1 MKLKACFL
9 TLTLSLFVSAEAKA
23 SCSSNEALK
32 SNGFEVHKTGFNTYF
47 EDALDYY
54 DSNPD
59 LFEDDLDDVIFS
71 SSANA
76 LVHVQ
81 SFDALDTPRELMWGD
96 LVVMRDWRTGEKV
109 EVRWYDEN
117 GKHVAYNR
125 SYQGCATNVVPMAF
139 NTLF

>member
-9 TLTLSLFVSAEAKA
+9 ALVVSLFASAQAKA

-32 SNGFEVHKTGFNTYF
+32 SIGFEVYTSGFNSHF
-47 EDALDYY
+47 EDALDFYN
-54 DSNPD
+54 SNPD

-81 SFDALDTPRELMWGD
+81 TYDALDTPRDLMWGD

-117 GKHVAYNR
+117 GKHIAYNR
-125 SYQGCATNVVPMAF
+125 SYQGCATNVIPMAV